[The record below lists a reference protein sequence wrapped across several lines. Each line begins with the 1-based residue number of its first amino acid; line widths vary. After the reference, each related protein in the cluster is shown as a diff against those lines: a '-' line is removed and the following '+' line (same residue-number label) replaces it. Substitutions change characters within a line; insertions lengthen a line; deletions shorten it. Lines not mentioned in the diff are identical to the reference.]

1 MCHSGLTTTAARAD
15 FQRARRGHL
24 ADRARQWLTAR
35 RPSPSRPRSLGHVAA
50 LAWQPARLRSIPL
63 EAIVGT
69 MDPTGDFDADFRP
82 ATDRVSSRWQR
93 IACAHRDGRPLP
105 PIAVIERPDGY
116 YILDGRHRVSVARAL
131 GHDHID
137 AWASPAHP
145 PCRLPELPTEQRRP
159 CWDPGS
165 ASPHRP
171 GSMRLR
177 RPSAGQSSGYT
188 GPDHGARAA
197 GVVARTESARP
208 TTGTPGSPNIRR
220 QAIRSE

>member
-1 MCHSGLTTTAARAD
+1 MSTSQFTAIAARAD
-15 FQRARRGHL
+15 FQRARRDHL
-24 ADRARQWLTAR
+24 ATRAWRWLTGR
-35 RPSPSRPRSLGHVAA
+35 RANPTRPRDLADVAILLRSPSRPR
-50 LAWQPARLRSIPL
+50 PIPL
-63 EAIVGT
+63 DAIVGT
-69 MDPTGDFDADFRP
+69 VDPTTDFDVDLRP

-93 IACAHRDGRPLP
+93 VARAHHDGRALP
-105 PIAVIERPDGY
+105 PITVIERPDGY

-165 ASPHRP
+165 ASPHGP